1 MKIGIVTGEISL
13 YPPFGGIATASE
25 GLARS
30 LRAAGLEVDL
40 LFFPEERVAERR
52 PDDEARIGLRFFD
65 MRRADSFKRQR
76 RRAVPM
82 RPISIS
88 PTKLPTTCCCGPTIA
103 DSATTRWRPRDR
115 RPLSPRLDISF

>member
-65 MRRADSFKRQR
+65 MRRA
-76 RRAVPM
+76 VPM